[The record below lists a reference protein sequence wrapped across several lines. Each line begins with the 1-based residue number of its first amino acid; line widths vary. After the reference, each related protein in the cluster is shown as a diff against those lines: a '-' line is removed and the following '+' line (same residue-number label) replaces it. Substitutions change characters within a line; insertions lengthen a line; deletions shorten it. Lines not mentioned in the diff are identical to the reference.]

1 MRLLGEIVVL
11 LSYDYDYDYI
21 LGRDRG
27 VRHWQE
33 YRRTSEL
40 KYGIYSNH
48 ISVYVRVFSYIVL
61 IT

>member
-1 MRLLGEIVVL
+1 MPIGSKVTRELTAGLNWM
-11 LSYDYDYDYI
+11 
-21 LGRDRG
+21 RG